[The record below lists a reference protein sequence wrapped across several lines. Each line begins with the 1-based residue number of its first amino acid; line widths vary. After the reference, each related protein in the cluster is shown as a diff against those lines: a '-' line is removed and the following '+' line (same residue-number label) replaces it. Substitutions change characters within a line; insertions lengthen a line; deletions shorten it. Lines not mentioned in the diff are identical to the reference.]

1 MRTHRVFPA
10 LQPWIWRTDVLRELA
25 RAELLVAARI
35 EPIMR
40 SREPAAFVDLHFSD
54 GERRVTLPLVYL
66 DLAQLDVREYDP
78 LVFPHGVLNIVSDA
92 HANAIVERLL
102 PDFERRALTGG
113 FWAEEVI
120 RLSAA
125 PEFERARER
134 GFFGAAPLAV
144 SLPRIA
150 GAVYAQRFATAKR
163 VVAYG
168 PGSFEAAAFLCG
180 AAQSCAIDG
189 PADADAA
196 AWYGEFEAAAPAA
209 GYDLAVGSG
218 ASPYAAT
225 ALVRLD
231 PGDHGGTTFAVVS
244 PLPADVMV
252 SFDPADGAPVATFS
266 VVAER
271 EPFARPAAPIEVPS
285 TAGGSAGRIAI
296 VVRPDAAA
304 APDSDTD
311 EAASLARALR
321 AEGFVAEVLDD
332 AAAVTAFAP
341 DLVHIFGAR
350 PGAHARRVADW
361 AAAARKPLVVHAL
374 HEAPASGGYWGAM
387 VAPYC
392 FGYSADDRSVSTYL
406 DLLARRAVEV
416 DGVTAGVP
424 FAPAT
429 AGLADAERVL
439 ALADVVL
446 VNSEREHAVVD
457 ALRPRRPT
465 FIVPPLPTTFAA
477 PDPVAAHVGPDPFI
491 LVHAPIGPEGNQLV
505 LARAAGDV
513 GVPLVFAGAVADPVY
528 AERLR
533 EFAPAAVYLLG
544 EPGPGL
550 TAGLYRSAAVV
561 ASAAW
566 TSRGHGRLLSAAA
579 LGAALVC
586 SQNMWLG
593 LPDDGR
599 WVVDPADVRSVTRG
613 LGGAW
618 DAAARAEASIRT
630 TADLARKHVQTAA
643 AAIVAAYA
651 KIVQAA

>member
-1 MRTHRVFPA
+1 VFPG
-10 LQPWIWRTDVLRELA
+10 LQPWIWRTDALRDLA

-40 SREPAAFVDLHFSD
+40 SREPAAFIDLHFSD
-54 GERRVTLPLVYL
+54 GERNVTLPLVYL

-78 LVFPHGVLNIVSDA
+78 LVFPHGVLNVVSDA
-92 HANAIVERLL
+92 RANAIVERLL
-102 PDFERRALTGG
+102 PDLERRALAGG
-113 FWAEEVI
+113 FWSEEVI
-120 RLSAA
+120 RAGAA
-125 PEFERARER
+125 PAFERARER
-134 GFFGAAPLAV
+134 GYFGAAPFAV

-150 GAVYAQRFATAKR
+150 AAVYAQRFATAKR

-168 PGSFEAAAFLCG
+168 AGAAEAAAFLRG
-180 AAQSCAIDG
+180 AAQSCAVEG
-189 PADADAA
+189 EAEADAA
-196 AWYGEFEAAAPAA
+196 AWYGTFEAAGP
-209 GYDLAVGSG
+209 GVSYDLAIGSG
-218 ASPYAAT
+218 PPPFPAT
-225 ALVRLD
+225 AIVRLD
-231 PGDHGGTTFAVVS
+231 PGDHGGTQLTVAS

-252 SFDPADGAPVATFS
+252 SFDPADGAPAGTFS
-266 VVAER
+266 VLAER
-271 EPFARPAAPIEVPS
+271 EPFARPAPPIEMIS

-296 VVRPDAAA
+296 VVRPDAAL

-311 EAASLARALR
+311 EAAALARALQ
-321 AEGFVAEVLDD
+321 AEGFTAEVLDD
-332 AAAVTAFAP
+332 VAKVVAFGP
-341 DLVHIFGAR
+341 DLVHIFGVR

-361 AAAARKPLVVHAL
+361 AADARKPLVVHAL
-374 HEAPASGGYWGAM
+374 HEAPANGGFWGAM

-392 FGYSADDRSVSTYL
+392 FGYSADDRSVTTYL

-416 DGVTAGVP
+416 DGVTAGVA

-429 AGLADAERVL
+429 VGLPDAERVL

-446 VNSEREHAVVD
+446 VNSERERALVD

-465 FIVPPLPTTFAA
+465 FIVPALPTTFAA
-477 PDPVAAHVGPDPFI
+477 PEPVAAHVGPDPFI

-505 LARAAGDV
+505 LARAAGEV
-513 GVPLVFAGAVADPVY
+513 GVPLVFAGAVTDPLY

-561 ASAAW
+561 AGAAW

-586 SQNMWLG
+586 SQNLWLG
-593 LPDDGR
+593 LPDEGR
-599 WVVDPADVRSVTRG
+599 WLVDPADVRSVTRG

-618 DAAARAEASIRT
+618 DAAARAETSIRT
-630 TADLARKHVQTAA
+630 TAELARKHVQTAA

>member
-1 MRTHRVFPA
+1 MRTHRVFPG
-10 LQPWIWRTDVLRELA
+10 LQPWIWRTDALRELA
-25 RAELLVAARI
+25 RAELLVATRI

-40 SREPAAFVDLHFSD
+40 SREPAAFIDLHFSD
-54 GERRVTLPLVYL
+54 GERNVTLPLVYL

-78 LVFPHGVLNIVSDA
+78 LVFPHGVLNVLSDA
-92 HANAIVERLL
+92 HAEAIVERLL
-102 PDFERRALTGG
+102 PDLERRALAGG
-113 FWAEEVI
+113 FWTEEVI
-120 RLSAA
+120 RWGAA
-125 PEFERARER
+125 PAFERARER
-134 GFFGAAPLAV
+134 GFFGAAPFAI
-144 SLPRIA
+144 SLPQIA
-150 GAVYAQRFATAKR
+150 GAVYAQRLARAKR

-168 PGSFEAAAFLCG
+168 SGAAAVAAFLRG
-180 AAQSCAIDG
+180 EAQSCAIDG
-189 PADADAA
+189 DADADAA
-196 AWYGEFEAAAPAA
+196 AWYGTFDAASAA
-209 GYDLAVGSG
+209 VAYELAIGSG
-218 ASPYAAT
+218 PAPFPAT
-225 ALVRLD
+225 AVVRLD
-231 PGDHGGTTFAVVS
+231 PGDHGGTVLTAVS

-252 SFDPADGAPVATFS
+252 SFDPADGAAVASFS

-271 EPFARPAAPIEVPS
+271 EPFARPVPPIEVVAG
-285 TAGGSAGRIAI
+285 AGGSAGRIAI
-296 VVRPDAAA
+296 VVRPDALA
-304 APDSDTD
+304 APDADTE
-311 EAASLARALR
+311 EAASLARALL

-332 AAAVTAFAP
+332 PVKVAAFAP
-341 DLVHIFGAR
+341 DLVHIFGVR
-350 PGAHARRVADW
+350 PGAHARRMADW
-361 AAAARKPLVVHAL
+361 AADARKPLVVHAF

-424 FAPAT
+424 FAPVA
-429 AGLADAERVL
+429 AGLPDAERVL
-439 ALADVVL
+439 ALADIVL
-446 VNSEREHAVVD
+446 VNSERERELVE

-465 FIVPPLPTTFAA
+465 FIVPALPTVFAT

-513 GVPLVFAGAVADPVY
+513 GVPLVFAGAVADPGY

-566 TSRGHGRLLSAAA
+566 TSRGHGRLLTAAA

-586 SQNMWLG
+586 SQNIWLG
-593 LPDDGR
+593 IPDEGR

-618 DAAARAEASIRT
+618 DAAARAETGIRT
-630 TADLARKHVQTAA
+630 TAELARKSVQTAA
-643 AAIVAAYA
+643 SAIVAAYA
-651 KIVQAA
+651 KIVQAT